1 MLANFHTHTVFCDG
15 KSTPEEVVL
24 SAIQKGFSAIGFSGH
39 GYAPYDLKCCM
50 TDTEGYRQEILRL
63 RDRYRNEIEIYLG
76 VEEDAFYSV
85 DRSRFDYIIGSCHF
99 IRLHD
104 KYYPIDSKY
113 ECFKDCLALFEG
125 DPLRFAEAYYRA
137 FCDYLARRK
146 PDIIG
151 HFDLITKFDELDTSL
166 FLQNPDYQ
174 KIVAAYITRAAQS
187 GSIFEVNTGA
197 ISRGL
202 RTTPYPSADLLHV
215 LKKLDAPLI
224 LSADS
229 HHKDTLDFAF
239 EETKHCLRE
248 IGFTKLFTLRQGG
261 FVPYRL

>member
-104 KYYPIDSKY
+104 KYYPIDSNY
-113 ECFKDCLALFEG
+113 ECFKGCLALFEG

-174 KIVAAYITRAAQS
+174 KIAAAYITRAAQS

-197 ISRGL
+197 ISRGK

-239 EETKHCLRE
+239 EETKRCLRE

-261 FVPYRL
+261 FVPYDL